1 MMSKYTLLVDTYQ
14 EKMHDNYQLPII
26 NQNTRCIPVSLL
38 LRDISIILKSL
49 HVYISSINNQKDI
62 SKLHK
67 YFFSN

>member
-1 MMSKYTLLVDTYQ
+1 
-14 EKMHDNYQLPII
+14 MHDNYQLPIL
-26 NQNTRCIPVSLL
+26 NQNTKYIPVSLL